1 MARPHLHVRWVVLV
15 VGLLVL
21 AGCSDGET
29 AGYDA
34 AFEEDFLAE
43 CTDAFG
49 RPGAPQVC
57 GCWYDG
63 LVDAVAFGDLPA
75 LDDLVA
81 DDFDIAPT
89 RVPGGEL
96 DVPLEILAGC
106 VRSAGAAATIG
117 SVVPPPTTPR
127 PPTTPTTATTAP
139 P

>member
-1 MARPHLHVRWVVLV
+1 M
-15 VGLLVL
+15 L
-21 AGCSDGET
+21 AGCSDEET
-29 AGYDA
+29 ADYDA
-34 AFEEDFLAE
+34 AFEEDFQAE

-63 LVDAVAFGDLPA
+63 LVDAVAFEDLPS

-96 DVPLEILAGC
+96 DVPLEILADC
-106 VRSAGAAATIG
+106 VRTAGAAPTIG

-127 PPTTPTTATTAP
+127 PPTTPTTGTTVP

>member
-1 MARPHLHVRWVVLV
+1 MARPHPHVRRAVFL

-21 AGCSDGET
+21 AGCSDEET
-29 AGYDA
+29 ADYDA
-34 AFEEDFLAE
+34 AFEEDFQAE

-63 LVDAVAFGDLPA
+63 LVDAVAFEDLPS

-96 DVPLEILAGC
+96 DVPLEILADC
-106 VRSAGAAATIG
+106 VRTAGAAPTIG

-127 PPTTPTTATTAP
+127 PPTTPTTGTTVP